1 MKKIFSALLLL
12 SAISAN
18 AQDEKVE
25 RPRHKKA
32 EEVESPAK
40 VAYFELGGPGF
51 ASLNY
56 DMRFTKSEKGIGGRV
71 GIGGFSLGEAGNR
84 STAIFIPIGINYM
97 FGGNDS
103 EGKRYFEIGGGMTVV
118 STKDT
123 YDNGSG
129 SSTDKFSTSF
139 GHLNFGYRMQPQ
151 DGGFFFRATLNPL
164 FGKGFF
170 WPIYGGVSFGY
181 KF

>member
-1 MKKIFSALLLL
+1 MNKIFFSLLLL
-12 SAISAN
+12 SSLTVN
-18 AQDEKVE
+18 AQS
-25 RPRHKKA
+25 HS
-32 EEVESPAK
+32 ESQAPAK

-71 GIGGFSLGEAGNR
+71 GIGGFSIGSEGDR
-84 STAIFIPIGINYM
+84 STAIFVPLGINYM
-97 FGGNDS
+97 L
-103 EGKRYFEIGGGMTVV
+103 GKDDKHYFELGGGVTIVK
-118 STKDT
+118 TKDT
-123 YDNGSG
+123 YDYGSG
-129 SSTDKFSTSF
+129 STTDKFSTTF
-139 GHLNFGYRMQPQ
+139 GHLNFGYRLQPA

-170 WPIYGGVSFGY
+170 LPVYGGVSFGY